1 MKIYLPRS
9 WVLTDEQY
17 PTAAKGTPVLI
28 DLETWKIYHPGDR
41 IEGVLAQQV
50 ISLAVEEGGENY
62 LLPEEMQFI
71 SRFKE
76 GNHENQSV
84 RGGHM
89 GSMKKLTYEEIE
101 FLKRG

>member
-17 PTAAKGTPVLI
+17 ARAAKGAPVLI

-41 IEGVLAQQV
+41 IEGVSAQQV
-50 ISLAVEEGGENY
+50 VALAVEERGENY
-62 LLPEEMQFI
+62 LLPEELHFI

-76 GNHENQSV
+76 RSREDQSV
-84 RGGHM
+84 RGAHM